1 MKRLSMSAESMRTIL
16 AGRKSLTTRVVTPQP
31 TYCAPASQW
40 PWRWSGLPESE
51 NGFEFFTDGELRAHL
66 IQHAPY
72 HAGERVALSEDFYV
86 LDWSIPLSELQ
97 PLHYAADVPD
107 RRQVEDYRYVAA
119 RFMPVWASRQIV
131 TITSVSAGRLHD
143 MTDEDFKREGV
154 GFGFQMNGGWP
165 DYQHIDASGIC
176 TLTQDTAAAS
186 YATWWDK
193 LNAKR
198 GYPASMNPWTY
209 HYGLRRD

>member
-1 MKRLSMSAESMRTIL
+1 MTEEQKREAVKRLSMSAESMRAIL

-131 TITSVSAGRLHD
+131 VITSVAAGRLHD
-143 MTDEDFKREGV
+143 MTDEDYRREG
-154 GFGFQMNGGWP
+154 
-165 DYQHIDASGIC
+165 AE
-176 TLTQDTAAAS
+176 TLSWFAGDLRAA
-186 YATWWDK
+186 YMEWWDR
-193 LNAKR
+193 LNGKR
-198 GYPASMNPWTY
+198 YPSSMNPWTY
-209 HYGLRRD
+209 HYGLRRESQ